1 MKKSVTIKISNTNS
15 CQQCMQAVSNSIK
28 GLQGIILVTLKPETD
43 RFEVVVSYE
52 SGKVSFEKIR
62 NTIVELGYNIDG
74 YIIHEHLHAHG
85 DIFHDHPHTH
95 GDMDKEHYHIHSED
109 KEVT

>member
-1 MKKSVTIKISNTNS
+1 
-15 CQQCMQAVSNSIK
+15 MQAVSNSIK